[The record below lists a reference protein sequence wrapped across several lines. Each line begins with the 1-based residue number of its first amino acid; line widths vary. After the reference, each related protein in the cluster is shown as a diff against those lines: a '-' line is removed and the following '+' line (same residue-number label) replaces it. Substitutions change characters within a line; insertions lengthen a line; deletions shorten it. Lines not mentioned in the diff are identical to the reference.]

1 MVLTQ
6 SVLDASSTMLER
18 LPTSIVESESVACK
32 RVALEIADLIRKR
45 QAENKL
51 VVLGLAT
58 GNTPIKIYQELVRLH
73 KDENLSFSNVVTFNL
88 DEYYPMSKSSVLS
101 YYYFMHHHLFSHI
114 DIPEEHINIPNG
126 EVPKEN
132 ISEFCK
138 TYEDKINAYGGLDVQ
153 ILGIGRTGHVG
164 FNEPGSHMESVTRL
178 VKLHPITIMDATR
191 EFSREE
197 LVPRRAITMGI
208 KSIMKAK
215 KVYLLAWGEKKAGI
229 MQQAVEGP
237 ITEEIPATFLQNHKN
252 VETLIDGDA
261 ARELTRIKR
270 PWVVSVVNWDEQKAK
285 NAVIWLSQKLERP
298 ILKITDEDYRKNG
311 LGDLLAYGG
320 DSQSLNVEVFNAV
333 QHTIT
338 GWPGGK
344 PHTDD
349 TNRPERATPARKR
362 VVIFSPHPDDDV
374 ISMGGTFLKLV
385 EQGHDVHVAY
395 QTSGNVAVHDDDAR
409 RFAEFAKEFASDLK
423 SSNDLFANKYDEV
436 LSDLENKK
444 EGEPDSLL
452 VRQIKGLIRRGEA
465 ASGARFVGLNDDHI
479 HFLDLPFYETGKAVK
494 GVPGEGD
501 VNITKDLLLKVRP
514 HQVYVAGDLRDPH
527 GTHKVCFDVVL
538 DTLKELRTEPWI
550 SDCWLWM
557 YRGAWHEWPVD
568 EIEMAVPLSPLDL
581 KKKRLAI
588 FKHQSQK
595 DSPVF
600 PGNDSREF
608 WQRAED
614 RNRATARLYDSLGLV
629 EYEAIEAFVRYPF
642 LSSEAE

>member
-1 MVLTQ
+1 MVITQ
-6 SVLDASSTMLER
+6 PVLDASSTMLER
-18 LPTSIVESESVACK
+18 LATKIVENELKACK
-32 RVALEIADLIRKR
+32 QVAHEIADLILQK
-45 QAENKL
+45 QAKGE
-51 VVLGLAT
+51 VAVLGLAT
-58 GNTPIKIYQELVRLH
+58 GNTPVKIYEELVRLH
-73 KDENLSFSNVVTFNL
+73 KEEGLSFSNVVTFNL

-101 YYYFMHHHLFSHI
+101 YYYFMHHHLFDHV
-114 DIPEEHINIPNG
+114 DIPLKNINIPDG
-126 EVPKEN
+126 EVARDEVTDY
-132 ISEFCK
+132 CK
-138 TYEDKINAYGGLDVQ
+138 FYEEKIDAYGGLDIQ

-191 EFSREE
+191 EFTREE

-215 KVYLLAWGEKKAGI
+215 KVYLLAWGEKKASI
-229 MQQAVEGP
+229 MREAIEGS

-252 VETLIDGDA
+252 AEVLIDSNA

-270 PWVVSVVNWDEQKAK
+270 PWVVSVVNWDEQKTK
-285 NAVIWLSQKLERP
+285 SAVIWLSQKLNQP

-311 LGDLLAYGG
+311 LGDLLAYAG
-320 DSQSLNVEVFNAV
+320 DSQSLNVEVFNAI

-349 TNRPERATPARKR
+349 TNRPERAAPIRKR
-362 VVIFSPHPDDDV
+362 IVIFSPHPDDDV

-395 QTSGNVAVHDDDAR
+395 QTSGNMAVHDDDAR
-409 RFAEFAKEFASDLK
+409 RFAEFAKDYACFLDSSGEPFASKYDQVL
-423 SSNDLFANKYDEV
+423 NDLE
-436 LSDLENKK
+436 KK
-444 EGEPDSLL
+444 ESGEPDTSL
-452 VRQIKGLIRRGEA
+452 VREIKGMIRKGEA
-465 ASGARFVGLNDDHI
+465 AAGARFVGLEEDQI
-479 HFLDLPFYETGKAVK
+479 HFLNLPFYETGKV
-494 GVPGEGD
+494 
-501 VNITKDLLLKVRP
+501 TKDEIGQQDLEIISDLLLKVRP
-514 HQVYVAGDLRDPH
+514 HQIYVAGDLRDPH
-527 GTHKVCFDVVL
+527 GTHKMCFDAVL
-538 DTLKELRTEPWI
+538 NALTKLQSAPWV

-557 YRGAWHEWPVD
+557 YRGAWHEWALD

-614 RNRATARLYDSLGLV
+614 RNRTTAQLYDALGLV

-642 LSSEAE
+642 LSSNTE